1 MGELQLPI
9 QVTLRNEAGRP
20 KDQPLHP
27 CKGRLLGRLQ
37 AVLEAQVAFGG
48 EACLARALS
57 PSWGPVPESHSR
69 RQVGTEIWV
78 LTAAGTKG
86 SSTDGGERAPSA
98 GQGVVTV
105 PGPGSLPTPSPT
117 AHRGDR
123 KGPCICEAVRG
134 PWPMGSFGERGWACP
149 EVTGGGV
156 AARVLLDPGDPSH

>member
-78 LTAAGTKG
+78 LTAMSLQEVSTRWRQHFSLPASG
-86 SSTDGGERAPSA
+86 SSDNQSFRESG
-98 GQGVVTV
+98 V
-105 PGPGSLPTPSPT
+105 PGL
-117 AHRGDR
+117 
-123 KGPCICEAVRG
+123 
-134 PWPMGSFGERGWACP
+134 
-149 EVTGGGV
+149 
-156 AARVLLDPGDPSH
+156 

>member
-57 PSWGPVPESHSR
+57 LSWGPVPESHSR

-86 SSTDGGERAPSA
+86 SSTGGGERAPSA

-105 PGPGSLPTPSPT
+105 PGPGSP
-117 AHRGDR
+117 AHAFSHCPQRPPEGPLHLRGR
-123 KGPCICEAVRG
+123 QGPMADG
-134 PWPMGSFGERGWACP
+134 KFWGAWLGLS
-149 EVTGGGV
+149 
-156 AARVLLDPGDPSH
+156 

>member
-27 CKGRLLGRLQ
+27 CKGRLLVRLQ
-37 AVLEAQVAFGG
+37 AVLEAPVAFGG
-48 EACLARALS
+48 EACLARAFS
-57 PSWGPVPESHSR
+57 PSWGLTPESHSR

-86 SSTDGGERAPSA
+86 STTDGGERAPSA

-105 PGPGSLPTPSPT
+105 PGPGSP
-117 AHRGDR
+117 AHAFSHCPQRRQEGPLHLRG
-123 KGPCICEAVRG
+123 CQ
-134 PWPMGSFGERGWACP
+134 GS
-149 EVTGGGV
+149 V
-156 AARVLLDPGDPSH
+156 ADGKFWGSWLGLF